1 MKIKQGKG
9 GQSLHDVLQFPYDRP
24 RIADFLPHGILEKTS
39 LQAFPGID
47 MGSTLCNLLIVFSLT
62 SPYNI
67 PFKIQ
72 CNDFESQNKI
82 AFLWSM

>member
-1 MKIKQGKG
+1 MKIRQGRR
-9 GQSLHDVLQFPYDRP
+9 GQSLHDVFQFTYDRP
-24 RIADFLPHGILEKTS
+24 RTADFLPHGILEKTS
-39 LQAFPGID
+39 LQAFPVID

-82 AFLWSM
+82 AF